1 MSLKKRYL
9 KSKPV
14 CKVTFEL
21 PRKAAPGAASVGL
34 AGDFNDWD
42 PQATPLAR
50 KKSGDFNVTLELA
63 PGREYHFRYVIDG
76 QIWENDW
83 QADRYA
89 PSTIPGVEDS
99 VVAV

>member
-21 PRKAAPGAASVGL
+21 PRKAAPVAESVGL
-34 AGDFNDWD
+34 AGDFNGWD
-42 PQATPLAR
+42 PQVTPLTR

-63 PGREYHFRYVIDG
+63 SGREYQFRYVIDG
-76 QIWENDW
+76 QTWENDW

-89 PSTIPGVEDS
+89 PSEIPGVENS

>member
-1 MSLKKRYL
+1 VSLKKRYL

-21 PRKAAPGAASVGL
+21 PRKAAPAAESVGV
-34 AGDFNDWD
+34 AGDFNGWD
-42 PQATPLAR
+42 PQVTPLTR

-63 PGREYHFRYVIDG
+63 SGREYQFRYVIDG
-76 QIWENDW
+76 QTWENDW

-89 PSTIPGVEDS
+89 PSEIPGVENS

>member
-34 AGDFNDWD
+34 AGDFNGWD
-42 PQATPLAR
+42 PQVTPLTR

-63 PGREYHFRYVIDG
+63 SGREYQFRYVIDG
-76 QIWENDW
+76 QTWENDW

-89 PSTIPGVEDS
+89 PSEIPGVENS

>member
-1 MSLKKRYL
+1 VSLKKRYL

-21 PRKAAPGAASVGL
+21 PRKAAPAAESVGL
-34 AGDFNDWD
+34 AGDFNGWD
-42 PQATPLAR
+42 PQVTPLTR

-63 PGREYHFRYVIDG
+63 SGREYQFRYVIDG
-76 QIWENDW
+76 QTWENDW

-89 PSTIPGVEDS
+89 PSEIPGVENS

>member
-1 MSLKKRYL
+1 VSLKKRYL

-14 CKVTFEL
+14 CKVTFEV

-34 AGDFNDWD
+34 AGDFNGWD
-42 PQATPLAR
+42 PQVTPLAR
-50 KKSGDFNVTLELA
+50 KKNGDFNVTLELA
-63 PGREYHFRYVIDG
+63 TGREYQFRYVIDG
-76 QIWENDW
+76 QTWENDW

-89 PSTIPGVEDS
+89 PSEVPGVENS

>member
-21 PRKAAPGAASVGL
+21 PRKAAPAAENVGL
-34 AGDFNDWD
+34 AGDFNGWD
-42 PQATPLAR
+42 PQVTPLTR

-63 PGREYHFRYVIDG
+63 SGREYQFRYVIDG
-76 QIWENDW
+76 QTWENDW

-89 PSTIPGVEDS
+89 PSEIPGVENS

>member
-1 MSLKKRYL
+1 VSLKKRYL

-21 PRKAAPGAASVGL
+21 PRKAAPAAERVGL
-34 AGDFNDWD
+34 AGDFNGWD
-42 PQATPLAR
+42 PQVTPLTR

-63 PGREYHFRYVIDG
+63 SGREYQFRYVIDG
-76 QIWENDW
+76 QTWENDW

-89 PSTIPGVEDS
+89 PSEIPGVENS

>member
-21 PRKAAPGAASVGL
+21 PRKAAPAAESVGL
-34 AGDFNDWD
+34 AGDFNGWD
-42 PQATPLAR
+42 PQVTPLTR

-63 PGREYHFRYVIDG
+63 SGREYQFRYVIDG
-76 QIWENDW
+76 QTWENDW

-89 PSTIPGVEDS
+89 PSEIPGVENS

>member
-1 MSLKKRYL
+1 VSLKKRYL

-21 PRKAAPGAASVGL
+21 PRKAAPAAESVGL
-34 AGDFNDWD
+34 AGDFNGWD
-42 PQATPLAR
+42 PQVTPLTR
-50 KKSGDFNVTLELA
+50 KKSGDFNVTLELES
-63 PGREYHFRYVIDG
+63 GREYQFRYVIDG
-76 QIWENDW
+76 QTWENDW

-89 PSTIPGVEDS
+89 PSEIPGVENS

>member
-21 PRKAAPGAASVGL
+21 PRKAAPAAESVGL
-34 AGDFNDWD
+34 AGDFNGWD
-42 PQATPLAR
+42 PQVTPLTR
-50 KKSGDFNVTLELA
+50 KKSGDFNVTLELES
-63 PGREYHFRYVIDG
+63 GREYQFRYVIDG
-76 QIWENDW
+76 QTWENDW

-89 PSTIPGVEDS
+89 PSEIPGVENS